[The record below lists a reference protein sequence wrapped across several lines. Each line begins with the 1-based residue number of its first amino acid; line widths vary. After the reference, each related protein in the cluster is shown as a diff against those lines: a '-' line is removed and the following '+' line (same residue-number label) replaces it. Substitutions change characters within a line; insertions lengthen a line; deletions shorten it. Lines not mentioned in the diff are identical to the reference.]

1 MASNLSDVHGGSGGG
16 GVGGG
21 GYGATQNFWGGH
33 DFHVPSPQRNY
44 GLGVTGV
51 TGVHPATKT
60 SAGNYSISP
69 IFE

>member
-1 MASNLSDVHGGSGGG
+1 MASNLSDAH
-16 GVGGG
+16 G

-51 TGVHPATKT
+51 AGVHPASKT
-60 SAGNYSISP
+60 SAGTHLHSFLRRSGR
-69 IFE
+69 